1 MLSVE
6 ECCFDATANSLNL
19 FIRKCEAL
27 RRESN
32 LSDLGGYEDS
42 SLLLL
47 FVVFF
52 FMVTAES

>member
-19 FIRKCEAL
+19 FARKCEAL

-52 FMVTAES
+52 FHGNC

>member
-19 FIRKCEAL
+19 FTRKCEAL

-47 FVVFF
+47 FVVFLF
-52 FMVTAES
+52 HGNC